1 MTQAQDIAVG
11 KTGVQKYSGLGFS
24 GQKMIHPPGQ
34 LLGLLVGMPGTGKSS
49 FMQSNPDA
57 FIINT
62 DGTST
67 TNPTPEACM
76 WPGVTSEGQPMD
88 VNGQSMVLTWD
99 EIIKKKEQLIKMS
112 GSNTQRPQTVIL
124 DSLGPSIQLMKDH
137 VTKKAGRE
145 NWKDLDGRRAWDDV
159 YDGLLRFSL
168 DLRRYGYGFYYV
180 CHLVNAKIPIGDD
193 RYTFRPE
200 LTITDSFYKRLFP
213 MFELVAA
220 FESDWVTESKQIQ
233 MPGVG
238 GKPGPKRTE
247 TIKSQKYYMTIND
260 EALAG
265 ITKCRVDLP
274 DRIELPQKS
283 AWASFEEQYIAAQ
296 KKKDD

>member
-1 MTQAQDIAVG
+1 MTTQDLAVG

-24 GQKMIHPPGQ
+24 GQKMVHPPGQ

-67 TNPTPEACM
+67 TNPTPQACM

-88 VNGQSMVLTWD
+88 VGGQSMVLTWD
-99 EIIKKKEQLIKMS
+99 EILKKKEQLIKMS
-112 GSNTQRPQTVIL
+112 GSNTQRPQTIIL
-124 DSLGPSIQLMKDH
+124 DSLGPSIQLMKEY

-168 DLRRYGYGFYYV
+168 DLRRHGYGFYYV
-180 CHLVNAKIPIGDD
+180 CHLVNAKIPLGDD
-193 RYTFRPE
+193 RYTIRPE

-220 FESDWVTESKQIQ
+220 FESDWVTESKQVQ
-233 MPGVG
+233 MAGIG

-274 DRIELPQKS
+274 DRIELPQKA
-283 AWASFEEQYIAAQ
+283 AWSSFEAQYIEAQ
-296 KKKDD
+296 QKKDD